1 MKWISGWAYPNE
13 SLRALAEQTA
23 GFPILGSWSLG
34 SFQSLELAV
43 AASVSEQSALVLVA
57 STPRFCAT
65 DGWEHGL
72 AEANLRAMQRSF
84 ARDPRTTLENFHK
97 LCAAPATL
105 SPDELAQRVE
115 ASMSLGVEALSAG
128 LQKLRETDLRARVGE
143 VRCPVLLLHGEE
155 DRVIPVGA
163 SRWLAANIPDA
174 KLVTLA
180 GAGHDLPIRRADWVM
195 EEVAKFVGALS

>member
-13 SLRALAEQTA
+13 SLSALADRTA
-23 GFPILGSWSLG
+23 GSPMTGSWSLG
-34 SFQSLELAV
+34 SFQSTELALTRPDEV
-43 AASVSEQSALVLVA
+43 RALVLVA

-84 ARDPRTTLENFHK
+84 ARDPRATLENFHK
-97 LCAAPATL
+97 LCAAPSTL
-105 SPDELAQRVE
+105 SPDELAQRVD
-115 ASMSLGVEALSAG
+115 ASLSLGNESLAAG

-155 DRVIPVGA
+155 DCVIPVGA
-163 SRWLAANIPDA
+163 SRWLAANLPNA
-174 KLVTLA
+174 KLVTLY
-180 GAGHDLPIRRADWVM
+180 GAGHDLPIRHAEWIA
-195 EEVAKFVGALS
+195 EEVRKFVGALS